1 MADYNHSLKIRILV
15 KAANDWQGLFI
26 TDNELGEYDSDL
38 LALAAVQTNIA
49 TFLSTTILGQKNEI
63 EIINVADRT
72 VGITKLSVTAR
83 VRQIDN
89 GSIYNVKLTMFGA
102 TAPYT
107 EIHSGLTTLMNN
119 MLNPALYAFD
129 ITRFDVEANPDYV
142 PS

>member
-1 MADYNHSLKIRILV
+1 MAEYNHSLKIRLLV
-15 KAANDWQGLFI
+15 KSANDWQGLFI

-63 EIINVADRT
+63 EITDVTDMT
-72 VGITKLSVTAR
+72 VGICKLSVTAR

-89 GSIYNVKLTMFGA
+89 GTVYNIKWSGFSTN
-102 TAPYT
+102 APYAT
-107 EIHSGLTTLMNN
+107 LHSALTTKINN
-119 MLNPALYAFD
+119 MLSSDLYAFN
-129 ITRFDVEANPDYV
+129 ITEMIVEANPEYV